1 MKIFSD
7 SDTDNGLDERINEW
21 IEENGVELLDVRVTY
36 DVNKE
41 YGFMVATATVIY
53 IDKSEE
59 EDEEFRLYH
68 TKKELEIAGVGG
80 VFNSPLFEVLEVD
93 DGND

>member
-1 MKIFSD
+1 MQWLRRFIAQNPAKVFRDEPGAMINMRCKTMKRKVKIFSD
-7 SDTDNGLDERINEW
+7 SDTGNGLDERINEW

-53 IDKSEE
+53 IDKSE
-59 EDEEFRLYH
+59 
-68 TKKELEIAGVGG
+68 G
-80 VFNSPLFEVLEVD
+80 
-93 DGND
+93 

>member
-1 MKIFSD
+1 MRKVKIFSD

-21 IEENGVELLDVRVTY
+21 IEEIGVELLDVRVTY
-36 DVNKE
+36 DVNRE

-59 EDEEFRLYH
+59 
-68 TKKELEIAGVGG
+68 
-80 VFNSPLFEVLEVD
+80 
-93 DGND
+93 

>member
-1 MKIFSD
+1 MQWLRRFIAQNPAKVFRDEPGAMINMRCKTMKRKVKIFSD

-36 DVNKE
+36 DINKE

-53 IDKSEE
+53 IDKSE
-59 EDEEFRLYH
+59 
-68 TKKELEIAGVGG
+68 G
-80 VFNSPLFEVLEVD
+80 
-93 DGND
+93 